1 MLPSRAK
8 GSGQDPLS
16 RRRSTSGIDPQKDS
30 EALFRDIQPF
40 ALSCFNQSTLK
51 RETAGPEVLY
61 LYLFSLNLQL
71 TFFPENMLHSL
82 LYELNSPSS
91 VTFCLKQA
99 TQLFT
104 TCTEAGVTC
113 SDSPKTHDCT
123 SGFSHVQTPNCRDG
137 TSRTTP
143 AREFSPTPPPPRAP
157 LGSAAQHPSVVCSKG
172 SARDAVI
179 WLLGASPHV
188 ASPTLHPEHQF
199 RCWSTRMVPKPEL
212 GCPPLPAHP
221 SHLALK
227 GFSHPPD
234 GQHPLCCDRWE
245 LLPQDKLFSPG
256 LVPAWVHRLRKGLH

>member
-1 MLPSRAK
+1 MYTRLELQSYHRHRHGPGDVRRGVLVTQNETIPTHRQNLQPASAGLHLGWTCCLPEQKA
-8 GSGQDPLS
+8 QDQIPS
-16 RRRSTSGIDPQKDS
+16 PGEGAPVVSIPRGTVKH
-30 EALFRDIQPF
+30 LFGDIQPF
-40 ALSCFNQSTLK
+40 TLSCFNQSTLK

-71 TFFPENMLHSL
+71 TFFPENMLHSS

-104 TCTEAGVTC
+104 TCTETGVTC

-137 TSRTTP
+137 TSRATP
-143 AREFSPTPPPPRAP
+143 AGEFSPTPLPPCAP
-157 LGSAAQHPSVVCSKG
+157 LGSAARHPSVVCSKG

-179 WLLGASPHV
+179 WLLGASPQV

-199 RCWSTRMVPKPEL
+199 RC
-212 GCPPLPAHP
+212 
-221 SHLALK
+221 
-227 GFSHPPD
+227 
-234 GQHPLCCDRWE
+234 
-245 LLPQDKLFSPG
+245 
-256 LVPAWVHRLRKGLH
+256 